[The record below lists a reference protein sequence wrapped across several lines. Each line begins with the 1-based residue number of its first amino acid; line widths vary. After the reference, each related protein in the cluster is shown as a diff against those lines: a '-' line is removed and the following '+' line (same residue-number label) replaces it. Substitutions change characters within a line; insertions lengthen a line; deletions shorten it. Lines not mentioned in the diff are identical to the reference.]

1 MARLTIEQY
10 IASLK
15 RQSKEL
21 RDSKAPFVAAQTAHA
36 DMVERIFTR
45 GDAADG
51 GKIGSYDTK
60 DPLYVN
66 PKNSPVNVA
75 PKGKTGKRV
84 FDNGKPHKTAYFQ
97 NYKAYRANIGRPTA
111 TVNLD
116 LFGRLKQE
124 FENSMRRISNSSF
137 EARSRT
143 SESTDKALGNQ
154 SRFRKPIFA
163 ATQAER
169 DTFRDVLVFE
179 LRKIY
184 A

>member
-1 MARLTIEQY
+1 MEQY
-10 IASLK
+10 VAALRK
-15 RQSKEL
+15 QAKEL
-21 RDSKAPFVAAQTAHA
+21 RDSKAPFVAASTAHA
-36 DMVERIFTR
+36 DMVERIFTD
-45 GDAADG
+45 GVAANG
-51 GKIGSYDTK
+51 SKIGSYDSSN
-60 DPLYVN
+60 PLYIN
-66 PKNSPVNVA
+66 SKNSPVNVA
-75 PKGKTGKRV
+75 PKGKSGKRT

-97 NYKAYRANIGRPTA
+97 SYKAYRANIGRPTG

-137 EARSRT
+137 EARLRT
-143 SESTDKALGNQ
+143 EESTDKALGNQ

-169 DTFRDVLVFE
+169 DTFRDVLIFE
-179 LRKIY
+179 YRKIY